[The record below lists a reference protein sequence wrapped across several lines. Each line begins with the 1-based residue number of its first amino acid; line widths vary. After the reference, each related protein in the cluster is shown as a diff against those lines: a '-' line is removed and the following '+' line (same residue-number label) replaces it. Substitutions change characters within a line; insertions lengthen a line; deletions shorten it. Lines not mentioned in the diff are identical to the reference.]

1 MCLVLMSRD
10 RVDRKRERKK
20 RRQKKCFFSE
30 SCVLSVFFVL
40 VRVGENHVNVC
51 FQIVRFPLVLTEDE
65 EPNMATLPVLV
76 LQDKVA
82 LNAGVVLR
90 VRTTTSLV
98 AGVAA
103 GVLGITGWFGAV
115 FFLLHAIATSL
126 AMNHFSC
133 AGSPQAY
140 FVGGAKELTSISNLL
155 TGVLTYILIW
165 TIVYD
170 SIYIF

>member
-1 MCLVLMSRD
+1 MSSTQT
-10 RVDRKRERKK
+10 V
-20 RRQKKCFFSE
+20 
-30 SCVLSVFFVL
+30 
-40 VRVGENHVNVC
+40 
-51 FQIVRFPLVLTEDE
+51 
-65 EPNMATLPVLV
+65 V

-82 LNAGVVLR
+82 LNASSVLR

-115 FFLLHAIATSL
+115 FFLLHAIVTSL
-126 AMNHFSC
+126 AIHRFSC
-133 AGSPQAY
+133 QGSPQAY
-140 FVGGAKELTSISNLL
+140 FVAGAKELTSINSLL